1 MDHETVQATALK
13 VVFDLLHLFGL
24 EAFSQK
30 GRGQQDGCGQQ
41 DGRGQEGDVSGM
53 SEGQEPTDGDNSTV
67 GRCCAC
73 TSVSTTEDVIMNTI
87 DCL

>member
-24 EAFSQK
+24 EAFSQN
-30 GRGQQDGCGQQ
+30 GRGQQ

-53 SEGQEPTDGDNSTV
+53 SEEQQTADGGNITTV
-67 GRCCAC
+67 RY
-73 TSVSTTEDVIMNTI
+73 SVHVLYMCIYYRR
-87 DCL
+87 